1 MKNATSI
8 EPLVPHE
15 EWRPAILETLRQGG
29 VIDPD
34 YASHV
39 ERWLEQMSRSA
50 RVIGLAGSQGSGKST
65 LSKCVARLAET
76 LLGHPAIVLSL
87 DDFYLPKAERVALA
101 DSHPLLVTRG
111 VPGTHDANW
120 LAETIDRLTQ
130 GKSADIPLFD
140 KGEDDRLPDVS
151 RIDPVS
157 FVIIEGWC
165 VGARA
170 EPLSRLAVPLN
181 PLERE
186 EDSTGDWRH
195 WVNDALGSA
204 PYQKLSQ
211 VDLMIYLRPSDF
223 DHVLNWR
230 IEQEQRHN
238 QGSQQ
243 MDAASLKRFIAHYE
257 RISRWM
263 MEELPSRADH
273 TLTLGAD
280 HEILDSRVN

>member
-29 VIDPD
+29 VINPD

-211 VDLMIYLRPSDF
+211 VDLMIYPVSYTHPPSPRD
-223 DHVLNWR
+223 R
-230 IEQEQRHN
+230 TR
-238 QGSQQ
+238 
-243 MDAASLKRFIAHYE
+243 
-257 RISRWM
+257 SRM
-263 MEELPSRADH
+263 PSSA
-273 TLTLGAD
+273 
-280 HEILDSRVN
+280 